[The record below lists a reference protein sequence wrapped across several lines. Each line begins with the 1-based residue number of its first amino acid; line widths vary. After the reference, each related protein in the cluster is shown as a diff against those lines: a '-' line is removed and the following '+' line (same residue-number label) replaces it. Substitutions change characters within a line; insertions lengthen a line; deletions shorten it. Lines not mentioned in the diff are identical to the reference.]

1 MKAVDMRSLSQAG
14 RLARRVEVIRLRKAG
29 GTYDGIA
36 EQLGLSR
43 TGVFDICKRHEAKG
57 APGLRDKACGRR
69 TGEGRVLDPSQEAAL
84 RRLITDHTPD
94 QLAMPSPL
102 WTREAVQRLVQ
113 QRFGIRMP
121 LRTLGTYLAR
131 WGFVPRRMLRAAS
144 PLETAWSTQDYPAIV
159 ARARVE
165 DGEIQWAHTERLRPR
180 GCAVAGRPSSPEPVA
195 LIVRDADALHS
206 LTSATNNRG
215 RVRWKIYGDVL
226 TAEQLVDFLQRLVNA
241 TARKVFLIVQ
251 GLPVESDESVAS
263 WLDEHV
269 DDLEMFR
276 SPVGPTPGDTPGASR
291 QGVGDGH
298 GFK

>member
-14 RLARRVEVIRLRKAG
+14 RLARRIEVIRLRKAG

-36 EQLGLSR
+36 VQLGLSR
-43 TGVFDICKRHEAKG
+43 TGVFDICKRHEATG
-57 APGLRDKACGRR
+57 ALGLRDRASGRR
-69 TGEGRVLDPSQEAAL
+69 TGEGRLLDPCQETTL
-84 RRLITDHTPD
+84 RQIVTDQTPD
-94 QLAMPSPL
+94 QLSMPCPL

-121 LRTLGTYLAR
+121 IRTLGTYLAR
-131 WGFVPRRMLRAAS
+131 WGFVPRKMLRAAS
-144 PLETAWSTQDYPAIV
+144 PLETAWSTLDYPSIV
-159 ARARVE
+159 ARARIE
-165 DGEIQWAHTERLRPR
+165 DGEIQWAHTERLCPR
-180 GCAVAGRPSSPEPVA
+180 GSAFPGRSSSLEPVA

-226 TAEQLVDFLQRLVNA
+226 TADQLIDFLQRLVNA

-251 GLPVESDESVAS
+251 GLPVECAESVAS

-269 DDLEMFR
+269 DDIEMFR
-276 SPVGPTPGDTPGASR
+276 SPVGPTPEATLGAFR
-291 QGVGDGH
+291 QSVGDVH